1 MKCTDLRR
9 LLFCLLVLLLPL
21 TILAQDPDNSDEW
34 DEDPEEIPIDGGVSL
49 LIAAGAG
56 YGLKKIHELRKK
68 NEDDKGIDPPG
79 KY

>member
-9 LLFCLLVLLLPL
+9 LFFYLLVLLLPL
-21 TILAQDPDNSDEW
+21 NAIAQDPDDSEEW
-34 DEDPEEIPIDGGVSL
+34 DEDPEEVPIDGGVSL

-68 NEDDKGIDPPG
+68 KENDNGIDPPG
-79 KY
+79 K